1 MKQGMKLL
9 VAGLVTIGASTVT
22 LAQTNQAAQP
32 KAGCIVLKS
41 VAEVEQEVVNER
53 GERVKRLAP
62 VAKIVPG
69 NEVVWTVTAS
79 NVCDK
84 AAERVSIDNPV
95 PKHMHYVADTAMGPG
110 TEISYSLDGKQY
122 AAPDALTVREADGT
136 SRAARADEYSH
147 IRWVFTNPLQPGAVA
162 FARFRAVV
170 K

>member
-9 VAGLVTIGASTVT
+9 VTSLAVIGMGAAVP
-22 LAQTNQAAQP
+22 AYADQAAQP
-32 KAGCIVLKS
+32 KPGCIVLKS
-41 VAEVEQEVVNER
+41 TAEVEQEVVNER

-62 VAKIVPG
+62 ATKIVPG
-69 NEVVWTVTAS
+69 SEVVWTVTAS
-79 NVCDK
+79 NVCEK

-95 PKHMHYVADTAMGPG
+95 PQHMHYVAETAMGPG

-147 IRWVFTNPLQPGAVA
+147 IRWVFKNPLQPGAVA
-162 FARFRAVV
+162 FARFRAIV